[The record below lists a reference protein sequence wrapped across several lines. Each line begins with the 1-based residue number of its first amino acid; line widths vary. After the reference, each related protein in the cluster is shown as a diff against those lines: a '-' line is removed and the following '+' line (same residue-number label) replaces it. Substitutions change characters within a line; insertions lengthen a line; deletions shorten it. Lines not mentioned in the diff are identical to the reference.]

1 MSFTNLVGID
11 EDLPVTH
18 HNEYAHVSYLSMVIH
33 LFQLTSKYLSVYPAI
48 DPAPL
53 FASQPYKGKVV
64 LVTGA
69 SRGIGQETAIQY
81 ARAGASIALVAR
93 TEESLTGTTDLI
105 VSAAPGAEVLALA
118 ADVREAKAAEAAV
131 RRVLERFG
139 KLDVLIANAG
149 SISVL
154 GKREKRLYFPGSCKM
169 IDLISPSVLDEKDP
183 DAWWKA
189 FEVNIRGTFNFVWC
203 GRTAAEMFFSLR
215 AAAI

>member
-1 MSFTNLVGID
+1 
-11 EDLPVTH
+11 
-18 HNEYAHVSYLSMVIH
+18 
-33 LFQLTSKYLSVYPAI
+33 
-48 DPAPL
+48 L
-53 FASQPYKGKVV
+53 FASQSYKGKVV

-81 ARAGASIALVAR
+81 ARAGASIVLVAR

-131 RRVLERFG
+131 QRVLERFG

-154 GKREKRLYFPGSCKM
+154 GKREKGLDFLCSCKM
-169 IDLISPSVLDEKDP
+169 IDLVSPSVLDEKDP

-203 GRTAAEMFFSLR
+203 GRTAAEMFSSALPQSNVSLLPLPALPYVPSR
-215 AAAI
+215 RHAVTSSHSLPSGRSFGFREAAMRTSRSMP

>member
-1 MSFTNLVGID
+1 
-11 EDLPVTH
+11 
-18 HNEYAHVSYLSMVIH
+18 
-33 LFQLTSKYLSVYPAI
+33 
-48 DPAPL
+48 
-53 FASQPYKGKVV
+53 V

-81 ARAGASIALVAR
+81 ARAGASIVLVAR
-93 TEESLTGTTDLI
+93 TEESLTGTMDLI

-131 RRVLERFG
+131 QRVLERFG

-154 GKREKRLYFPGSCKM
+154 GKREKGLDFPCSCKM
-169 IDLISPSVLDEKDP
+169 IDLVSPSVLDEKDP

-189 FEVNIRGTFNFVWC
+189 LRLTFAGHSILFGAVGLLPKCFPPRCRNLTCHFCRYQRCRTCPQEDTRLRRRTLFRRG
-203 GRTAAEMFFSLR
+203 AASDSGKQRCEHLEACRESPHRVCR
-215 AAAI
+215 AR

>member
-1 MSFTNLVGID
+1 
-11 EDLPVTH
+11 
-18 HNEYAHVSYLSMVIH
+18 
-33 LFQLTSKYLSVYPAI
+33 
-48 DPAPL
+48 L
-53 FASQPYKGKVV
+53 FASQSYKGKVV

-93 TEESLTGTTDLI
+93 TEESLTRTTDLI
-105 VSAAPGAEVLALA
+105 ASAAPGAEVLALA

-131 RRVLERFG
+131 QRVLERFG

-154 GKREKRLYFPGSCKM
+154 GKREKGLDFPRPCKM
-169 IDLISPSVLDEKDP
+169 IDLVFPSVLDEKDP

-203 GRTAAEMFFSLR
+203 GRTAAEMLSSTLPQSNGSHLLPALPHAPSRRHMVTSSLSLPSGR
-215 AAAI
+215 SFGFREAAMRTSRSMP